1 MKQAVFLDK
10 DGTLVENVPYNVD
23 PAAIRLAPGAVEGLG
38 SLQES
43 GYRLF
48 VVSNQS
54 GVARGYFDIE
64 ALDHVWGRLRGL
76 VAGYGIELDGWYIC
90 PHLPAGKVARY
101 ARECPCRK
109 PQPGLLRQAAAEH
122 GLDLRRSWM
131 VGDILDDV
139 EAGHRAGC
147 RAVLID
153 NGNET
158 EWVAGTDRTPDWAV
172 CDLAE
177 AATQILLA
185 DCPEEVVVVEGIAQ

>member
-1 MKQAVFLDK
+1 MRRAVFLDK

-23 PAAIRLAPGAVEGLG
+23 PTAIRLAPGAVEGLA
-38 SLQES
+38 SLQGS

-48 VVSNQS
+48 VISNQS

-64 ALDHVWGRLRGL
+64 ALQGVWERLRGL
-76 VAGYGIELDGWYIC
+76 VASYGIELDGWYFC
-90 PHLPAGKVARY
+90 PHLAEGKVARF
-101 ARECPCRK
+101 AMECSCRK

-122 GLDLRRSWM
+122 RLDLGQSWM

-158 EWVAGTDRTPDWAV
+158 EWTEGPGRTPDRTAR
-172 CDLAE
+172 DLSE

-185 DCPEEVVVVEGIAQ
+185 DRLEEAVVEGIAR